1 MKQLATGP
9 LFSLFALLLKV
20 KAKLTR
26 RTHREEWF
34 GTGQDIPSTQ
44 LSGELLIY
52 TTAVRIRFHLRAP
65 MSVGTKYWI
74 VWAPVQSI

>member
-1 MKQLATGP
+1 MKQLATDP
-9 LFSLFALLLKV
+9 LFSLFAFLLKV
-20 KAKLTR
+20 KEKLTR

-34 GTGQDIPSTQ
+34 GTGQDILSTQ
-44 LSGELLIY
+44 LSRVLLIY
-52 TTAVRIRFHLRAP
+52 TTGVRIRFYLRAP